1 MGEHARRAAASSS
14 EMDRA
19 RLAFDAIKA
28 APECELAL
36 DWIAQIETVGVANEG
51 IPIVEGA
58 SYAAQSVLAVQACDV
73 FVFLIPATGGS
84 RGAWF
89 ELGLAVAQKKRI
101 VVVGDPVPVSI
112 FASLAATLGTHVESD
127 EQAIREVRTLA
138 RQR

>member
-1 MGEHARRAAASSS
+1 MKKLCVYIAASSS

-73 FVFLIPATGGS
+73 FVDRCRRRPRARVDIRVARGDARHARRERRASDPRSANAGAT
-84 RGAWF
+84 A
-89 ELGLAVAQKKRI
+89 LAH
-101 VVVGDPVPVSI
+101 
-112 FASLAATLGTHVESD
+112 AARKVE
-127 EQAIREVRTLA
+127 A
-138 RQR
+138 RQCQRER

>member
-1 MGEHARRAAASSS
+1 MKKLCVYIAASSS